1 MGERLRGGGRPPAPA
16 FPITPRTAGEAA
28 GAAAWYLAP
37 PAWPKPRVVRFSW
50 KRTLGTLY
58 VKTASVFGGSSMFG
72 RKLGPAR
79 GKVTVPAGAKLLLEV
94 SENGARDLSPLARL
108 GPRDLQMVSLMS
120 SGATDDALSHL
131 PHLTWLEWLDLA
143 SSNVTGTG
151 LVHLG
156 GMRLL
161 EQLDLWGTDLTPAG
175 LSHLPE
181 LPHLRRL
188 TLSLNL
194 ELTAGGLEHL
204 VGRLPA
210 LEELDVHSND
220 IGDDAVPH
228 LRRLTCLRELDVSY
242 TGITRDGVEELQ
254 AALPYCRISTY

>member
-1 MGERLRGGGRPPAPA
+1 
-16 FPITPRTAGEAA
+16 
-28 GAAAWYLAP
+28 
-37 PAWPKPRVVRFSW
+37 
-50 KRTLGTLY
+50 
-58 VKTASVFGGSSMFG
+58 MFG

-79 GKVTVPAGAKLLLEV
+79 GRVTVSAGAKLLLEV

-108 GPRDLQMVSLMS
+108 GPRDLQMVSFMS
-120 SGATDDALSHL
+120 SGATDDALAHL
-131 PHLTWLEWLDLA
+131 RSLTWLEWLDLA

-161 EQLDLWGTDLTPAG
+161 EHLDLWGTDLTADG
-175 LSHLPE
+175 LTHLPE
-181 LPHLRRL
+181 IPHLRWL

-194 ELTAGGLEHL
+194 ELKAGGLEHL

-210 LEELDVHSND
+210 LEELDVHGND

-228 LRRLTCLRELDVSY
+228 LRRLTVLRELDVRY
-242 TGITRDGVEELQ
+242 TGISRNGVKELQ
-254 AALPYCRISTY
+254 AALPYCRISIQ

>member
-1 MGERLRGGGRPPAPA
+1 MGESLRGGGQPFVPVFR
-16 FPITPRTAGEAA
+16 ITPRAAGEAA
-28 GAAAWYLAP
+28 GAATWNLDP
-37 PAWPKPRVVRFSW
+37 PARPQPRVVRFSS
-50 KRTLGTLY
+50 RRSVGTLY
-58 VKTASVFGGSSMFG
+58 TKTASVFGGPSMFG

-79 GKVTVPAGAKLLLEV
+79 GRVTVPAGAKLLLEV

-108 GPRDLQMVSLMS
+108 GPRDLQMASLMS
-120 SGATDDALSHL
+120 SGATDDALAHL
-131 PHLTWLEWLDLA
+131 RGLTWLEWLDLA
-143 SSNVTGTG
+143 SSNITGTG
-151 LVHLG
+151 LVHLA

-161 EQLDLWGTDLTPAG
+161 EQLDLWGTDLTADG
-175 LSHLPE
+175 LAHLPE

-220 IGDDAVPH
+220 IGDAAVPH
-228 LRRLTCLRELDVSY
+228 LRRLTGLRELDVRY
-242 TGITRDGVEELQ
+242 TGISRDGVKELQ
-254 AALPYCRISTY
+254 AALPYCRISIH

>member
-1 MGERLRGGGRPPAPA
+1 MGERSGKGGGPPALV
-16 FPITPRTAGEAA
+16 FMINRYGSGEAA
-28 GAAAWYLAP
+28 GPATWNLELP
-37 PAWPKPRVVRFSW
+37 PRPEPRVVTFS
-50 KRTLGTLY
+50 RRRSVGTLY
-58 VKTASVFGGSSMFG
+58 VKPASVFGGPSMLG

-94 SENGARDLSPLARL
+94 SENGARDLSPLAGL

-120 SGATDDALSHL
+120 SGATDDALAHL
-131 PHLTWLEWLDLA
+131 RGLTWIEWLDLA

-151 LVHLG
+151 LVHLA

-161 EQLDLWGTDLTPAG
+161 EQLDLWGTDLTAEG
-175 LSHLPE
+175 LAHLPE

-194 ELTAGGLEHL
+194 ELTASGLEHL
-204 VGRLPA
+204 VGRVPV

-228 LRRLTCLRELDVSY
+228 LRRLTCLRELDVRY
-242 TGITRDGVEELQ
+242 TGIGRDGVKELQ
-254 AALPYCRISTY
+254 AALPYCRISTH